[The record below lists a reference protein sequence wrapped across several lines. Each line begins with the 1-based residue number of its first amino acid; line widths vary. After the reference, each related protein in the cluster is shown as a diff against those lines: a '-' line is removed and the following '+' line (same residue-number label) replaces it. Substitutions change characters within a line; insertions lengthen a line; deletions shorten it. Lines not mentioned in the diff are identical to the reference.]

1 MKHWGEEVS
10 RRSRYGHFAILAA
23 AMNVAA
29 KSLLRVQGL
38 SKSFGA
44 ARVLDNVSFEVRQGE
59 ILGLIGPNGAGKTT
73 LLECVAGLQ
82 PVDSAERE
90 VASDIFYVPD
100 AIAPWP
106 EQSVEWAIGYFLDLF
121 GGPRELREQVES
133 ELAISD
139 FAKSRIG
146 VLSKGQRKR
155 FLIALGLLAPHA
167 LVMIDE
173 PFDGLDLR
181 QSREVEKVF
190 RTHRERAKTFLLSI
204 HQISDAARLCDRFV
218 LLSSGKVVAQGTLDE
233 LTQQAHAQGATSL
246 EEIFLALT

>member
-1 MKHWGEEVS
+1 M
-10 RRSRYGHFAILAA
+10 LAA
-23 AMNVAA
+23 LMNSALQ
-29 KSLLRVQGL
+29 SETLLQVRGL
-38 SKSFGA
+38 SKSFGRMRA
-44 ARVLDNVSFEVRQGE
+44 LHDASFDVRRGE

-82 PVDSAERE
+82 PVDAMERDG
-90 VASDIFYVPD
+90 SGDLFYIPD
-100 AIAPWP
+100 AISPWP
-106 EQSVEWAIGYFLDLF
+106 EQTVSWGIGYFLDMF
-121 GGPRELREQVES
+121 GGPREMRSQVES

-139 FAKSRIG
+139 FAQSRIG

-190 RTHRERAKTFLLSI
+190 RAHRERGKTFLLSI
-204 HQISDAARLCDRFV
+204 HQIADAARLCDRFV
-218 LLSSGKVVAQGTLDE
+218 LLSGGKIVAQGTLDE
-233 LTQQAHAQGATSL
+233 LTQQARAQAAKGVFSSDL
-246 EEIFLALT
+246 EAIFLALT

>member
-1 MKHWGEEVS
+1 
-10 RRSRYGHFAILAA
+10 
-23 AMNVAA
+23 MNGVANP
-29 KSLLRVQGL
+29 LLSVRGL

-44 ARVLDNVSFEVRQGE
+44 ARVLDGVGFDVRRGE

-82 PVDSAERE
+82 PVDEAAGSGFA
-90 VASDIFYVPD
+90 VPGDLFYIPD

-106 EQSVEWAIGYFLDLF
+106 EQSVQWALGYFLDLF
-121 GGPRELREQVES
+121 DGPRELRAQVER
-133 ELAISD
+133 EVAIGE
-139 FAKSRIG
+139 FAKSLVG

-155 FLIALGLLAPHA
+155 FLIALGLLAPHP

-181 QSREVEKVF
+181 QSREVEKVL
-190 RTHRERAKTFLLSI
+190 RTHRERGKTFLLSI

-218 LLSSGKVVAQGTLDE
+218 LLSSGKVVAQGTLEE
-233 LTQQAHAQGATSL
+233 LTQQAKAQAAWSL